1 MKFRITY
8 DKRKN
13 LVLELSVPADEF
25 DKIIDAIR
33 TGEYEVERE
42 VTTWEQYA

>member
-1 MKFRITY
+1 MRFRVIY
-8 DKRKN
+8 DRRKN

-33 TGEYEVERE
+33 TGDYSVERE
-42 VTTWEQYA
+42 VTTWDRYA